1 MCVLP
6 EVLDFQLIML
16 CSVFGRW
23 RMILCLVLEHK
34 AILGTFMLKVV
45 RCCIWLAALQ
55 QNLICSFVDGIFLLY
70 LYTLTFKSIWGTRII

>member
-1 MCVLP
+1 MCALS

-23 RMILCLVLEHK
+23 RMILCLVLKHK
-34 AILGTFMLKVV
+34 AIWGTFMLKVMW
-45 RCCIWLAALQ
+45 CCIWFAALQ

-70 LYTLTFKSIWGTRII
+70 LYTLTFK